1 MMSMQ
6 PASTKERGSCKKDSS
21 RHEQYTSPILGR
33 RGTKKFFEV
42 DPKFPNRLRSSGFAI
57 TWEFLRALLEN
68 YTQRGITES
77 SDRAIAISGLM
88 ARVKK
93 VLPCPIHHVIIDWY
107 LRRSLLCKTAKGDK
121 RKKINYKMDYRVLP
135 DEFGTLDRFGHLAFD
150 KTTLTTTIWEFIDP
164 GTRNVTES
172 GDVSHQIFDSNGSL
186 QGWIILDEERE
197 IFFSQNVVILSRIKG
212 DRTEEYK
219 YYVLFVQ
226 LRKQD
231 EWYQGQEHSREVG
244 FERIGIGML
253 QECCSLRNT
262 GEGHIF

>member
-21 RHEQYTSPILGR
+21 RHEQYTSPILGCMGNAEMVSMQETTSSCEGTNEEFHTPSLTR

-121 RKKINYKMDYRVLP
+121 RKKINYKMSNVPSWSWMAHEGIIEFYQMILVLWI
-135 DEFGTLDRFGHLAFD
+135 GSGISHL
-150 KTTLTTTIWEFIDP
+150 T
-164 GTRNVTES
+164 
-172 GDVSHQIFDSNGSL
+172 
-186 QGWIILDEERE
+186 
-197 IFFSQNVVILSRIKG
+197 
-212 DRTEEYK
+212 
-219 YYVLFVQ
+219 
-226 LRKQD
+226 KQ
-231 EWYQGQEHSREVG
+231 H
-244 FERIGIGML
+244 
-253 QECCSLRNT
+253 
-262 GEGHIF
+262 